1 MGSRLTLCLT
11 GDVMCGRG
19 IDQILA
25 HPCDPTLYE
34 PWVRSALEY
43 VKLAEQ
49 RNGPIP
55 RRVDGPYIWGEA
67 LEILSEASLRV
78 VNLETAVTNRGE
90 PWPHKGIHYRMSPEN
105 LYCLT
110 AAGIDCCVL
119 ANNHL
124 LDWSYPGLED
134 TLESLTGVGIAGCG
148 AGRHLAEAAAPAI
161 LDIGQGSRVI
171 VVGLGATSSGIPDSW
186 RATEDRP
193 GVALTGVSATDV
205 DAVAAKV
212 ASVRSA
218 GDVVVASIHWGPNW
232 GYRIPGSHR
241 RFAQALIDG
250 AGVDVVHGHSS
261 HHPLAMEVHRGRLI
275 LYGCGDLINDYEGI
289 GGRDEYRPDL
299 GLIYRAELSD
309 GMLERL
315 EMTPVKR
322 HRFRLNL
329 AAEEDRLWL
338 AETLAREGAS
348 LGTAVEEKG
357 GRLVLRW

>member
-34 PWVRSALEY
+34 PWARSALEY

-49 RNGPIP
+49 RNGSIP
-55 RRVDGPYIWGEA
+55 RRVAGPYIWGET
-67 LEILSEASLRV
+67 LEILSEAALRI
-78 VNLETAVTNRGE
+78 VNLETAVTARGK
-90 PWPHKGIHYRMSPEN
+90 PWPRKGIHYRMSPEN

-124 LDWSYPGLED
+124 LDWSYPGLAD
-134 TLESLTGVGIAGCG
+134 TLEGLSGVGIAFCG
-148 AGRHLAEAAAPAI
+148 AGCDLTEATAPAVF
-161 LDIGQGSRVI
+161 DTGEDGRVI
-171 VVGLGATSSGIPDSW
+171 VVGLGTTSSGIPDSW
-186 RATEDRP
+186 KAAENRP
-193 GVALTGVSATDV
+193 GVALTGVSAADV

-212 ASVRSA
+212 ALVRSA

-241 RFAQALIDG
+241 RFAQALIDR

-261 HHPLAMEVHRGRLI
+261 HHPLAMEVYRGRLI

-289 GGRDEYRPDL
+289 GGHDEYRPDL
-299 GLIYRAELSD
+299 GLIYNVELSD

-315 EMTPVKR
+315 EMIPVKR
-322 HRFRLNL
+322 HRFRLIL
-329 AAEEDRLWL
+329 APEEDRLWL
-338 AETLAREGAS
+338 AETLTREGAS
-348 LGTAVEEKG
+348 LGAAVEEKG